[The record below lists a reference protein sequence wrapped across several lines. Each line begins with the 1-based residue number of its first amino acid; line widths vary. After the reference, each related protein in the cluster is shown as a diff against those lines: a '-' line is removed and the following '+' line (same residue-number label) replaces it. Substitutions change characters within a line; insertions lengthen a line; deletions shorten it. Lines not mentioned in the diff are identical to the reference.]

1 MPSAPK
7 PSEPKRTI
15 CVALPIRNTDR
26 ALCKTHGVYLERRK
40 VIFDSKP
47 VYCWFCPTGEI
58 ICREN
63 G

>member
-1 MPSAPK
+1 MPRKPK
-7 PSEPKRTI
+7 ASGQYQPI

-40 VIFDSKP
+40 VMFDGKP
-47 VYCWFCPTGEI
+47 VYCWWCPTGEI